1 MRSKQVIVMRVKY
14 PDGKGGQRTVRKGK
28 MIAQGSHASMLFLVH
43 RVKPII
49 PIPSGELEFFSPEI
63 RGDLFVSEN
72 IHLYTEPMKDWL
84 MNKITKICLA
94 VDTEEELDEIYELAK
109 SNGLEVNMVVD
120 AGDTEFG
127 GVPTKTC
134 LAIGPNWEED
144 IDPVTGHLKLY

>member
-1 MRSKQVIVMRVKY
+1 MRSKQVIVMRTKY
-14 PDGKGGQRTVRKGK
+14 PDGKGGVKTVRKGK

-49 PIPSGELEFFSPEI
+49 PMPTGELEFFSPEI
-63 RGDLFVSEN
+63 KSGLFVSEN
-72 IHLYTEPMKDWL
+72 KHFYTEPMMDWL
-84 MNKITKICLA
+84 MNKITKICLS
-94 VDTEEELDEIYELAK
+94 VETEEELDEIYESAK
-109 SNGLEVNMVVD
+109 SRELEVNMVTD
-120 AGDTEFG
+120 AGDTEFN